1 MALFLSTFE
10 KPIDKKARVS
20 VPPQFRAALGNQE
33 FKGIVAYPS
42 FINPAVEA
50 SGYDRILQLSES
62 IETFDPFSEERDAF
76 ATAILAE
83 CQQLPFDTEGRVVLS
98 KRLMEIA
105 GLEDKVIFVGKG
117 RTFELWQPERF
128 AEHQAAARE
137 LALANRGRLR
147 LDPTRAPAVTRPAAP
162 ASAAADPSD
171 GGPSDGGEGA

>member
-83 CQQLPFDTEGRVVLS
+83 CQLNVGGRRRRRGGRFRSVSNRRLQPLRPS
-98 KRLMEIA
+98 KLA
-105 GLEDKVIFVGKG
+105 
-117 RTFELWQPERF
+117 QPCKIRPSRCHCVEP
-128 AEHQAAARE
+128 
-137 LALANRGRLR
+137 LANVVGE
-147 LDPTRAPAVTRPAAP
+147 AAVR
-162 ASAAADPSD
+162 S
-171 GGPSDGGEGA
+171 